1 MSCSATVGTAIR
13 QHGHDADG
21 CRARRPRHAL
31 AASVA
36 PVSSCREVS
45 ARGVVGPPIA
55 GVLKTA
61 PLVLITSAI
70 ERYSFVRSE
79 LPRSILLVVL
89 PLPLLCGGAR
99 VWAAPRLGTIPAKTA
114 RATYYLADDTES
126 ASTGSSSSSSRRTTR
141 HTMMS
146 LVRGGST
153 QYCTAAGAAFGL
165 VVGTALSNACARQG
179 ARSARQPL
187 STAAAAAAVR
197 STTDSGVAGSSV
209 YETDRAVDEYLQ
221 FHYAK
226 SSDLMPYPD
235 AVAPTAALE
244 FPQRC
249 ARLCLHAEGRARA
262 LDIGCSVGGMSFQLA
277 RHFDEVKGVDFSHA
291 FVAAAENM
299 RDTGAA
305 DYTATIEAEIKE
317 VRRASVDGD
326 IERSRLSFE
335 QGNACA
341 LRPDIGQFD
350 AVLAANLLCRL
361 PEPQAFLERCADL
374 VKPGG
379 VLVLVSPYSWL
390 EEYTEKSKW
399 LGGVAGGPKTF
410 DAVQEELGKSFQLLE
425 TPDMPFLIRE
435 HARKFQWGCSEG
447 SVWRRS

>member
-1 MSCSATVGTAIR
+1 MISLMRTCS
-13 QHGHDADG
+13 
-21 CRARRPRHAL
+21 
-31 AASVA
+31 
-36 PVSSCREVS
+36 
-45 ARGVVGPPIA
+45 
-55 GVLKTA
+55 
-61 PLVLITSAI
+61 
-70 ERYSFVRSE
+70 
-79 LPRSILLVVL
+79 
-89 PLPLLCGGAR
+89 
-99 VWAAPRLGTIPAKTA
+99 
-114 RATYYLADDTES
+114 
-126 ASTGSSSSSSRRTTR
+126 
-141 HTMMS
+141 
-146 LVRGGST
+146 ST
-153 QYCTAAGAAFGL
+153 QYSTAMGAAVGL
-165 VVGTALSNACARQG
+165 AMGTALSGTCLRTAATATPRVF
-179 ARSARQPL
+179 
-187 STAAAAAAVR
+187 STAAATATVR

-226 SSDLMPYPD
+226 SSDLMPYGD
-235 AVAPTAALE
+235 HVAPTAALE

-262 LDIGCSVGGMSFQLA
+262 LDVGCSVGGMSFQLA

-299 RDTGAA
+299 REAGSA

-317 VRRASVDGD
+317 TRSASVDAD

-341 LRPDIGQFD
+341 LRDDIGQFD

-399 LGGVAGGPKTF
+399 LGGVAGGPQTF
-410 DAVQEELGKSFQLLE
+410 EAVNKELSKSFQLLE

-447 SVWRRS
+447 PRDDYDGGARQRWV